1 MDVRAA
7 AYVVNR
13 FILRRPRLL
22 AKADH
27 FDLRLRVRTDDVIG
41 RHIYKY
47 GAHEPETTDFLK
59 RTLDIRDGDV
69 ILDVGANIG
78 WYSLVLDRIA
88 GEARADIYAF
98 EPDPENFALLGEN
111 RALNAAQRIH
121 PVQLGVSDRAGTFE
135 LHLFG
140 GSNRG
145 RHSMLPIHE
154 GGTIEIRTT
163 TLDEFWAQEE
173 LGDRTPRFLKMDIE
187 GFELAALQGAAGVLA
202 RCPCVMLEY
211 SPRYM
216 SAAGIEPVALL
227 DFMTEHGYTPAIL
240 RDGALAPVTREE
252 LLASDRHVDLFWR
265 HDG

>member
-1 MDVRAA
+1 MDLRSA

-13 FILRRPRLL
+13 FILRRPRLI
-22 AKADH
+22 AKAKH
-27 FDLRLRVRTDDVIG
+27 FDLRLQVRTDDVIG

-59 RTLDIRDGDV
+59 RTLEIRDGDV
-69 ILDVGANIG
+69 LLDVGANIG

-98 EPDPENFALLGEN
+98 EPDPENFVLLGEN
-111 RALNAAQRIH
+111 RALNAAQRVH
-121 PVQLGVSDRAGTFE
+121 PVQLGVSDRTGTFE
-135 LHLFG
+135 LHRFG

-154 GGTIEIRTT
+154 GGTIEIRTI

-173 LGDRTPRFLKMDIE
+173 LGERIPRFLKMDIE
-187 GFELAALQGAAGVLA
+187 GFELAALHGAEGVLA
-202 RCPCVMLEY
+202 RCPFVMLEY

-216 SAAGIEPVALL
+216 SAAGIEPSGLL
-227 DFMTEHGYTPAIL
+227 DFMSGQGYTPAVL

-252 LLASDRHVDLFWR
+252 LLASDRHVDLFWHR
-265 HDG
+265 DG

>member
-1 MDVRAA
+1 MDLRSA

-13 FILRRPRLL
+13 FILRRPRLI
-22 AKADH
+22 AKAKH
-27 FDLRLRVRTDDVIG
+27 FDLRLQVRTDDVIG

-59 RTLDIRDGDV
+59 RTLEIRDGDV
-69 ILDVGANIG
+69 LLDVGANIG

-98 EPDPENFALLGEN
+98 EPDPENFVLLGEN
-111 RALNAAQRIH
+111 RALNAAQRVH
-121 PVQLGVSDRAGTFE
+121 PVQLGVSDRTGTFE
-135 LHLFG
+135 LHRFG

-154 GGTIEIRTT
+154 GGTIEIRTI

-173 LGDRTPRFLKMDIE
+173 LGERTPRFLKMDIE
-187 GFELAALQGAAGVLA
+187 GFELAALHGAEGVLG
-202 RCPCVMLEY
+202 RCPFVMLEY

-216 SAAGIEPVALL
+216 SAAGIEPSGLL
-227 DFMTEHGYTPAIL
+227 DFMSGQGYTPAVL
-240 RDGALAPVTREE
+240 RDGALAAVTREE
-252 LLASDRHVDLFWR
+252 LLASDRHVDLFWHR
-265 HDG
+265 DG

>member
-1 MDVRAA
+1 MDLRSA

-59 RTLDIRDGDV
+59 RTLEVQEGDV

-88 GEARADIYAF
+88 GATRADIYAF
-98 EPDPENFALLGEN
+98 EPDPENYALLGEN
-111 RALNAAQRIH
+111 RALNAAQHVH
-121 PVQLGVSDRAGTFE
+121 PVPLGVSDTAGSFE

-163 TLDEFWAQEE
+163 TLDEFWEQEK
-173 LGDRTPRFLKMDIE
+173 LGDRVPRFLKMDIE
-187 GFELAALQGAAGVLA
+187 GHELSALRGAENVLA
-202 RCPCVMLEY
+202 RCPMVMLEY

-216 SAAGIEPVALL
+216 SAAGIEPAGLL
-227 DFMTEHGYTPAIL
+227 DFMTAHGYAPSVL
-240 RDGALAPVTREE
+240 CDGALAPVARED

-265 HDG
+265 RNA

>member
-1 MDVRAA
+1 MDLRSA

-13 FILRRPRLL
+13 FILRRPRLI
-22 AKADH
+22 AKAKH
-27 FDLRLRVRTDDVIG
+27 FDLRLQVRTDDVIG

-59 RTLDIRDGDV
+59 RTLEIRDGDV
-69 ILDVGANIG
+69 LLDVGANIG

-98 EPDPENFALLGEN
+98 EPDPENFVLLGEN
-111 RALNAAQRIH
+111 RALNAAQRVH
-121 PVQLGVSDRAGTFE
+121 PVQLGVSDRTGTFE
-135 LHLFG
+135 LHRFG

-154 GGTIEIRTT
+154 GGTIEIRTI
-163 TLDEFWAQEE
+163 TLDEFWAHEE
-173 LGDRTPRFLKMDIE
+173 LGERIPRFLKMDIE
-187 GFELAALQGAAGVLA
+187 GFELAALHGAEGVLA
-202 RCPCVMLEY
+202 RCPFVMLEY

-216 SAAGIEPVALL
+216 SAAGIEPSGLL
-227 DFMTEHGYTPAIL
+227 DFMSGQGYTPAVL

-252 LLASDRHVDLFWR
+252 LLASDRHVDLFWHR
-265 HDG
+265 DG

>member
-1 MDVRAA
+1 MDLRSA

-22 AKADH
+22 AKANH

-47 GAHEPETTDFLK
+47 GAHEPETTHFLE
-59 RTLDIRDGDV
+59 RTLDVRDGDV
-69 ILDVGANIG
+69 MLDVGANIG

-88 GEARADIYAF
+88 GETRADIYAF

-111 RALNAAQRIH
+111 RALNAAQRVH

-163 TLDEFWAQEE
+163 TLDEFWSQEE

-187 GFELAALQGAAGVLA
+187 GFELAALRGAAGVLA

-216 SAAGIEPVALL
+216 SAAGMEPAGPL

-240 RDGALAPVTREE
+240 RDGALARVTREE
-252 LLASDRHVDLFWR
+252 LLASDRHLDLFWR
-265 HDG
+265 RDG

>member
-1 MDVRAA
+1 MDLRSA

-22 AKADH
+22 AKAEY

-47 GAHEPETTDFLK
+47 GAHEPETTDFLR
-59 RTLDIRDGDV
+59 RTLEIRDGDV
-69 ILDVGANIG
+69 LLDVGANIG

-88 GEARADIYAF
+88 GQARADIYAF
-98 EPDPENFALLGEN
+98 EPDPENFVLLGEN
-111 RALNAAQRIH
+111 RALNAAQRVH
-121 PVQLGVSDRAGTFE
+121 PVQLGVSDRTGAFE
-135 LHLFG
+135 LHRFG

-154 GGTIEIRTT
+154 GGTIEIRTI
-163 TLDEFWAQEE
+163 TLDEFWAQEA
-173 LGDRTPRFLKMDIE
+173 LGERIPRFLKMDIE
-187 GFELAALQGAAGVLA
+187 GFELAALRGAEGVLA
-202 RCPCVMLEY
+202 RCPFVMLEY

-216 SAAGIEPVALL
+216 SAAGIEPAGLL
-227 DFMTEHGYTPAIL
+227 DFMTAQGYTAAVL
-240 RDGALAPVTREE
+240 REGALAPVTREE

-265 HDG
+265 RRG

>member
-1 MDVRAA
+1 MDLRSA

-13 FILRRPRLL
+13 FILRRPRLI
-22 AKADH
+22 AKAKH
-27 FDLRLRVRTDDVIG
+27 FDLRLQVRTDDVIG

-59 RTLDIRDGDV
+59 RTLEIRDGDV
-69 ILDVGANIG
+69 LLDVGANIG

-98 EPDPENFALLGEN
+98 EPDPENFVLLGEN
-111 RALNAAQRIH
+111 RALNAAQRVH
-121 PVQLGVSDRAGTFE
+121 PVQLGVSDRTGTFE
-135 LHLFG
+135 LHRFG

-154 GGTIEIRTT
+154 GGTIEIRTI

-173 LGDRTPRFLKMDIE
+173 LGERTPRFLKMDIE
-187 GFELAALQGAAGVLA
+187 GFELAALHGAEGVLA
-202 RCPCVMLEY
+202 RCPFVMLEY

-216 SAAGIEPVALL
+216 NAAGIEPSGLL
-227 DFMTEHGYTPAIL
+227 DLMTGQGYTPAVL

-252 LLASDRHVDLFWR
+252 LLASDRHVDLFWHR
-265 HDG
+265 DG

>member
-1 MDVRAA
+1 MDLRSA

-22 AKADH
+22 AKAEH
-27 FDLRLRVRTDDVIG
+27 FDLRLQVRTDDVIG

-59 RTLDIRDGDV
+59 RTLEIRDGDV
-69 ILDVGANIG
+69 LLDVGANIG

-98 EPDPENFALLGEN
+98 EPDPENYVLLGEN
-111 RALNAAQRIH
+111 RALNVAQRVH
-121 PVQLGVSDRAGTFE
+121 PVQLGVSDRTGTFE
-135 LHLFG
+135 LHRFG

-154 GGTIEIRTT
+154 GGTIEIRTI

-173 LGDRTPRFLKMDIE
+173 LGERIPRFLKMDIE
-187 GFELAALQGAAGVLA
+187 GFELAALHGAEGVLA
-202 RCPCVMLEY
+202 RCPFVMLEY

-216 SAAGIEPVALL
+216 RAAGIEPSGLL
-227 DFMTEHGYTPAIL
+227 DFMTGQGYTPAVL

-265 HDG
+265 RDG